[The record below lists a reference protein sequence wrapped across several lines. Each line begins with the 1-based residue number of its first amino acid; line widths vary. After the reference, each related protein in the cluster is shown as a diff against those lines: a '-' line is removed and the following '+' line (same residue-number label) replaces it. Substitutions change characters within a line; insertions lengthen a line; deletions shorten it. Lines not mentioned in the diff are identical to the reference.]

1 MENILLIG
9 AGRSAS
15 TLIDYLLK
23 ECESNNWNLSIGDAD
38 PELAERKGKGQAR
51 TFKFD
56 VKDEEQLH
64 NEVAEADVVI
74 SMVPAMFHQLVAD
87 ACIKEAKHLVTASY
101 VTPEMNALDEEAKSK
116 GLVFLNECG
125 LDPGIDHMSAMRV
138 IDRIRDNNYKLIGFE
153 SFTGGLLEPNPD
165 DDNPWQYKFTWNPR
179 NVVMAGRG
187 HVQFLQQGKYKYIPF
202 QRLFRRTEMIHIP
215 GHGYFE
221 GYANRDS
228 LKYMDVYNLKGI
240 RTLFRGTLRRPGYS
254 KAWNTFVQLGVT
266 CDDYK
271 MENVDKMTHRE
282 FINSFLWYNPHDS
295 VELKIA
301 HYMNFEMESTEMF
314 KLRWLGIFSDELV
327 GLDEGTPAQILEH
340 ILSKKW
346 TMTDEDND
354 QIVMWH
360 KFNYIDDKGVEIQEH
375 STMVS
380 NGDDPVNTAMSK
392 TVGLPLGIA
401 TKLIMKG
408 EITTPGV
415 HIPIQK
421 EIYDPILDELAEYGF
436 EFIEEKLE
444 PKVGI
449 SD

>member
-15 TLIDYLLK
+15 TLIDYLLN
-23 ECESNNWNLSIGDAD
+23 ECEINKWSLSIGDTDEA
-38 PELAERKGKGQAR
+38 LAAKKGKGKAR
-51 TFKFD
+51 TFMFD
-56 VKDEEQLH
+56 VKDEKQLEE
-64 NEVAEADVVI
+64 EVNRTDIVI

-87 ACIKEAKHLVTASY
+87 ACIKLEKHLVTASY
-101 VTPEMNALDEEAKSK
+101 VTPDMNALNDVAKDK
-116 GLVFLNECG
+116 GLIFLNECG

-138 IDRIRDNNYKLIGFE
+138 IDRIRGNNYQLTGFE

-187 HVQFLQQGKYKYIPF
+187 HVKFLQEGKYKYIPF
-202 QRLFRRTEMIHIP
+202 QRLFRRTELIHIP

-228 LKYMDVYNLKGI
+228 LKYLDVYDLHGI
-240 RTLFRGTLRRPGYS
+240 KTLFRGTLRRPGYS
-254 KAWNTFVQLGVT
+254 KAWNTFVQLGAT
-266 CDDYK
+266 CDDYQ

-282 FINSFLWYNPHDS
+282 FINSFLWYNPYDS

-301 HYMNFEMESTEMF
+301 HYMNFEMDSQEMYR
-314 KLRWLGIFSDELV
+314 LRWLGIFSDELV

-340 ILSKKW
+340 ILKKKW
-346 TMTDEDND
+346 AMTEADND

-360 KFNYIDDKGVEIQEH
+360 KFNYIDDKGNMVQEN
-375 STMVS
+375 STMVM
-380 NGDDPVNTAMSK
+380 NGEDPVNTAMSK

-401 TKLIMKG
+401 TKMIMKG
-408 EITTPGV
+408 KITTPGV

-421 EIYDPILDELAEYGF
+421 EIYEPILDELEEYGLVF
-436 EFIEEKLE
+436 NEEKVD
-444 PKVGI
+444 PVGKVT
-449 SD
+449 D